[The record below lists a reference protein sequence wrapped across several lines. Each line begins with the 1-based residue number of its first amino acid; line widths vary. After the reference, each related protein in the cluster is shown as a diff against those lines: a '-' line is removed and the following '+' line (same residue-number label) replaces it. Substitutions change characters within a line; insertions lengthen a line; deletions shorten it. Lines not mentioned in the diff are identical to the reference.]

1 MAHVE
6 DAFGYPLFLK
16 LLNYCLILENGIEF
30 IWQWMSTQDSAFDN
44 ITSNPRIPFLWRGS
58 VVRSMVGAQ
67 EYYMEVFDSK
77 SRCADSI
84 IEVTLRAWEAKRT
97 TNVGKLR
104 SMSLRPATI
113 ETHRILTRGGAG
125 ITPTACSGTDSLN
138 VHVA

>member
-6 DAFGYPLFLK
+6 DAFGHPLFLK
-16 LLNYCLILENGIEF
+16 LLNYCLILETGIKF

-67 EYYMEVFDSK
+67 EYHMEVFDSK

-84 IEVTLRAWEAKRT
+84 IEVTLRAMEAKRT
-97 TNVGKLR
+97 TNVEKLR
-104 SMSLRPATI
+104 TMSLRTATI
-113 ETHRILTRGGAG
+113 ETHRILTTGGRWDHTNG
-125 ITPTACSGTDSLN
+125 MLWDRFR
-138 VHVA
+138 